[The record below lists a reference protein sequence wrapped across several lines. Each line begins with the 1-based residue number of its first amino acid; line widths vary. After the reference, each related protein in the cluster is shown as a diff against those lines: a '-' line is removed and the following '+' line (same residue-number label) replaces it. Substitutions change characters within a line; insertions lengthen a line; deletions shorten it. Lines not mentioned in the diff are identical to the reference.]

1 MHRRARALKK
11 LERACN
17 EREIRSENLL
27 GFMMPIVRSFLDNEM
42 YHKYDYLIDDAS
54 HCIGAICY
62 VLSWPKYLKIVEY
75 YLKILPKNIMNQKF
89 VIKILVSVLDAFHF
103 DLSLSKSN
111 DYYTDR
117 GEMDE
122 EADPEVQIESPNTF
136 RRKQLVSSALAT
148 KIHSTITKSILPN
161 LFKTLTK
168 RLKNENEHKV
178 NKREDQDEQIL
189 RVPMA
194 LAILKLLTN
203 LPPKSLETHLPGL
216 LYKVCDM
223 LKSRAISVRI
233 STRECLVKMIS
244 ALPDK
249 KYYFYVF
256 KEMSN
261 VLTRGYQVHVLC
273 YTIHLILKTV
283 EEKLSVGDLDSS
295 LGLLVNS
302 FNLELFSDTADEKEV
317 KQILAKTTEA
327 KTTSSYNTMELL
339 AKYVSQ
345 GYLVDLIR
353 PFKAKLDESGSRKLV
368 KKIEEA
374 LRRIQLGLLAN
385 TGLNTDSLMMFVY
398 GVANDSFTALKGGIG
413 DWVMPEE
420 RLTLTRKDLKEKR
433 NDLLSRVAC

>member
-1 MHRRARALKK
+1 
-11 LERACN
+11 
-17 EREIRSENLL
+17 
-27 GFMMPIVRSFLDNEM
+27 
-42 YHKYDYLIDDAS
+42 
-54 HCIGAICY
+54 
-62 VLSWPKYLKIVEY
+62 
-75 YLKILPKNIMNQKF
+75 MNQKF

-223 LKSRAISVRI
+223 LKSRAFSVRI
-233 STRECLVKMIS
+233 SRQN
-244 ALPDK
+244 D
-249 KYYFYVF
+249 
-256 KEMSN
+256 
-261 VLTRGYQVHVLC
+261 
-273 YTIHLILKTV
+273 
-283 EEKLSVGDLDSS
+283 
-295 LGLLVNS
+295 
-302 FNLELFSDTADEKEV
+302 
-317 KQILAKTTEA
+317 
-327 KTTSSYNTMELL
+327 
-339 AKYVSQ
+339 
-345 GYLVDLIR
+345 IR
-353 PFKAKLDESGSRKLV
+353 FAG
-368 KKIEEA
+368 
-374 LRRIQLGLLAN
+374 
-385 TGLNTDSLMMFVY
+385 
-398 GVANDSFTALKGGIG
+398 
-413 DWVMPEE
+413 
-420 RLTLTRKDLKEKR
+420 
-433 NDLLSRVAC
+433 